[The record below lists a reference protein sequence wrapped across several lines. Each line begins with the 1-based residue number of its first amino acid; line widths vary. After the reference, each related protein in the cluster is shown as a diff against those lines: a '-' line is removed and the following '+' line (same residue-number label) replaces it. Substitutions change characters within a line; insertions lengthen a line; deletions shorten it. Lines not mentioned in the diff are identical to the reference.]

1 LRRPPVFLLAIA
13 LLAARPA
20 LAGIEL
26 AGTTGANFLSIGPG
40 ASLIG
45 MGGTGIAGYPDLSA
59 MAWNAASLG
68 LMNESQLMLTHMPLP
83 NSASQEWMSF
93 GGRMGEAPTRWALSG
108 RYEGDGSF
116 KAYDALGNLT
126 GTFNAS
132 SLALGVNAARALDRH
147 TVVGMGAKF
156 VNENLGAV
164 SGYGGTFDIGVI
176 YRAGPLSLG
185 AAAQNMGGSM
195 KYDSLAYSM
204 PLNFGTGLSLRSVKT
219 GLSASV
225 DFNHPNAYYDDV
237 RTGAEWMW
245 KDHMAL
251 RIGYRQELNAPSD
264 DPMNSVSAGFGFGG
278 HGMWLDY
285 GFVASGDGTSQQ
297 RITLRVSPKDWGF
310 LSADVDNPNGSEGSA
325 AASAPPARQPSA
337 ASSGSGTPAS
347 VAPAA
352 AATSTTSGAVA
363 SAPSSSTSVAGA
375 PAPAAALPVAAPI
388 TTSSASSTAPATKAT
403 PTSSSSA
410 SASTRTVS
418 ATSSTPAP
426 APAAVMPPPVAP
438 IPSAPLPSKSS
449 TSPVKSEPA
458 TPAPELTT
466 LVPVTPPAV
475 PAPKPVAASRPTT
488 LPGVSAPA
496 PQLQPSEAPVTTPAN
511 DGSAAAAPAKGK
523 RAEASAPAAAPAV
536 AATPAVA
543 SAPVVESAVGTDGK
557 PVRIHVKKD
566 ETLESIAKRFG
577 TTKAALMMENNLVTE
592 KLHLGQELKI
602 PNHR

>member
-1 LRRPPVFLLAIA
+1 LLLAIA

-20 LAGIEL
+20 VAGIEL

-45 MGGTGIAGYPDLSA
+45 MGGTGLAGYPDLSA
-59 MAWNAASLG
+59 MTWNAAALG
-68 LMNESQLMLTHMPLP
+68 LMNESQLMFTHMPLP

-237 RTGAEWMW
+237 RTGAEWLW

-264 DPMNSVSAGFGFGG
+264 DPMNSVSAGFGLGG
-278 HGMWLDY
+278 HGMWFDY

-310 LSADVDNPNGSEGSA
+310 LSADLDNPNGAGGSAASSAPPTRQPSAAAGGSATPANGPAAATSSATSGAAAGSA
-325 AASAPPARQPSA
+325 AASTSA
-337 ASSGSGTPAS
+337 AS
-347 VAPAA
+347 APTT
-352 AATSTTSGAVA
+352 AAT
-363 SAPSSSTSVAGA
+363 P
-375 PAPAAALPVAAPI
+375 PVAAPI
-388 TTSSASSTAPATKAT
+388 TTSSAASAATATKSTSTSTSST
-403 PTSSSSA
+403 SA
-410 SASTRTVS
+410 GTRAASP
-418 ATSSTPAP
+418 TSSTPAP
-426 APAAVMPPPVAP
+426 AAAAVMPPPVAP
-438 IPSAPLPSKSS
+438 IPSAPLPSTSS
-449 TSPVKSEPA
+449 SAPVKSEPA
-458 TPAPELTT
+458 SPAPELTT

-488 LPGVSAPA
+488 LPSVSAPA
-496 PQLQPSEAPVTTPAN
+496 PQLQPSEAPVTASA
-511 DGSAAAAPAKGK
+511 DDAAAAAAPAKGK
-523 RAEASAPAAAPAV
+523 RGKPAEASTPAAAPAV
-536 AATPAVA
+536 VITPAVA
-543 SAPVVESAVGTDGK
+543 TTPGLESAIGKDGK

-602 PNHR
+602 PSHQ